1 MTSPDFDDQE
11 FFLALQKSYAHLSG
25 PWRFLSARSLNQI
38 IVCGPASRAAD
49 SHYGWLLSP
58 RSPRELAFKGLHD
71 TFGEDKILAHYR
83 KPAMGKSRFAFVH
96 WARRLAAAES
106 RQLSMMSPLA
116 STERRGS
123 GPDLVRKVEQPE
135 GLEFVTAWSVW
146 RLSIALG
153 LVLVASVAATL
164 LWVLLGQS
172 KSFANLDPSTFS
184 ESNDEPMQG
193 SGFRVAGSRVGA
205 GLLMGISVLL
215 VGLSSIAGWVGVS
228 WLVI

>member
-1 MTSPDFDDQE
+1 
-11 FFLALQKSYAHLSG
+11 
-25 PWRFLSARSLNQI
+25 
-38 IVCGPASRAAD
+38 
-49 SHYGWLLSP
+49 
-58 RSPRELAFKGLHD
+58 
-71 TFGEDKILAHYR
+71 
-83 KPAMGKSRFAFVH
+83 
-96 WARRLAAAES
+96 
-106 RQLSMMSPLA
+106 MMSPLA

-172 KSFANLDPSTFS
+172 TSFANLDPSTFS
-184 ESNDEPMQG
+184 ESNDDPIQG
-193 SGFRVAGSRVGA
+193 SGFRGAGSRVGA

-215 VGLSSIAGWVGVS
+215 VGLSGIAGWVGVS